1 MGISEFSKTVL
12 ENAKYIKENLE
23 IFDAEAIEQFLTKTG
38 GIMESLQT
46 VNKKDKLVVSEFV
59 VIVIC
64 VCYIIKT

>member
-23 IFDAEAIEQFLTKTG
+23 IFDAEAIEQFLTKTS

-64 VCYIIKT
+64 VCYIIKI